1 MKIVVI
7 GGTGL
12 IGSRVVELLLARGH
26 QVNAASPGSGVNTLT
41 GEGVARALEGA
52 NVVVDT
58 SNSPSFAADAAMA
71 FFETSSRNL
80 LAAEADAG
88 VGHHVALSVVG
99 TDRLPDSGYFRAKL
113 AQENLIRASGM
124 PHTIVRA
131 TQFFEFL
138 SRIAQLDNTAT
149 PVRLSPAY
157 VQPMASID
165 VAAAVAE
172 AALGAPVNG
181 ILEVAGPERVRLNEA
196 VQQLLRAR
204 NDLRVVIPDVEAS
217 YFGARL
223 DDASLVPG
231 RNAQLAATRFEDW
244 LAA

>member
-113 AQENLIRASGM
+113 AQENLIRGSGM

-157 VQPMASID
+157 VQPMASVD